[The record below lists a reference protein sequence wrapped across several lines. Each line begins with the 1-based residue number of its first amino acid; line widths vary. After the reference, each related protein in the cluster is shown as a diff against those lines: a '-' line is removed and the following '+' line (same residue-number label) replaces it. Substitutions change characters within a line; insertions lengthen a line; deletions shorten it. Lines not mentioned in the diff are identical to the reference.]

1 MYNPKSR
8 DANEFIDD
16 AEVRSSIED
25 AKRLAAD
32 PANIERILAKAAKC
46 KGLNHREAAVLL
58 NVDDPATL
66 DRIYHLAKEIKEQI
80 YGKRIV
86 MFAPLYLS
94 NYCVNNCKYCGFRC
108 ANGIARV
115 KLTQEQVSEE
125 VRALEK
131 LGHKRLLL
139 EFGEDDRNCP
149 IDYVLDCI
157 RTIYAEKFEN
167 GAIRRVNVDIAA
179 TTGENYRKLKEAGIG
194 TYILFQETYHKPTY
208 LAVHHGPK
216 QNYEWH
222 TEAMD
227 RAMLEGG
234 IDDVGIGPLYGLYD
248 FRYETVA
255 LLMHA
260 EHLEAVVG
268 VGPHTISVPRLLP
281 AEGIDL
287 KNFPYLVNDADFK
300 KLVAVIR
307 LAVPYTG
314 MILSTRER
322 ASFRNELLNVGIS
335 QMSAG
340 SCVGVGGYAHPE
352 LIPDNEKPQF
362 DLADHRAPLD
372 VLKGLVK
379 DGYVPSYCTAC
390 YREGRTGDRFMPL
403 AKSGQIGNCCL
414 PNALFTFQEY
424 MMDYGDE
431 ELKTLGSAMIAR
443 ELEHIPNEKQR
454 ARAARGRE
462 IDGPVL
468 LHGVLD
474 SLRTVALA
482 DHAGKPLLHEAGSVG
497 VHAAGCGRPGGTDG
511 LSRFRRRGAYV
522 IDDLVGQIH
531 GQGLSPVQR
540 FHHAL
545 VRGVAGGVDGPGNE
559 NAIPDMERTHLV
571 PSQGRSQTD
580 GLGHSNLL
588 KKSNVV
594 PFRGKG
600 SLPTARPP
608 RDARHGS

>member
-1 MYNPKSR
+1 M
-8 DANEFIDD
+8 
-16 AEVRSSIED
+16 
-25 AKRLAAD
+25 
-32 PANIERILAKAAKC
+32 
-46 KGLNHREAAVLL
+46 
-58 NVDDPATL
+58 
-66 DRIYHLAKEIKEQI
+66 
-80 YGKRIV
+80 
-86 MFAPLYLS
+86 
-94 NYCVNNCKYCGFRC
+94 
-108 ANGIARV
+108 
-115 KLTQEQVSEE
+115 
-125 VRALEK
+125 
-131 LGHKRLLL
+131 
-139 EFGEDDRNCP
+139 
-149 IDYVLDCI
+149 
-157 RTIYAEKFEN
+157 
-167 GAIRRVNVDIAA
+167 DIAA
-179 TTGENYRKLKEAGIG
+179 TTGENYRRLKEAGIG

-287 KNFPYLVNDADFK
+287 KNFPHLVNDADFK

-362 DLADHRAPLD
+362 DLADHRAPLE

-424 MMDYGDE
+424 MTDYGDE
-431 ELKTLGSAMIAR
+431 ELKALGSAMIAR
-443 ELEHIPNEKQR
+443 ELEHIPSERQR
-454 ARAARGRE
+454 ARAAAYLERIRNGER
-462 IDGPVL
+462 D
-468 LHGVLD
+468 
-474 SLRTVALA
+474 LR
-482 DHAGKPLLHEAGSVG
+482 
-497 VHAAGCGRPGGTDG
+497 
-511 LSRFRRRGAYV
+511 F
-522 IDDLVGQIH
+522 
-531 GQGLSPVQR
+531 
-540 FHHAL
+540 
-545 VRGVAGGVDGPGNE
+545 
-559 NAIPDMERTHLV
+559 
-571 PSQGRSQTD
+571 
-580 GLGHSNLL
+580 
-588 KKSNVV
+588 
-594 PFRGKG
+594 
-600 SLPTARPP
+600 
-608 RDARHGS
+608 

>member
-1 MYNPKSR
+1 MYNPESR

-16 AEVRSSIED
+16 AEVRSSIEE
-25 AKRLAAD
+25 ATRLAAD
-32 PANIERILAKAAKC
+32 PANIERILARAAEC
-46 KGLNHREAAVLL
+46 GGLTHREAAVLL
-58 NVDDPATL
+58 NVEAPATL
-66 DRIYHLAKEIKEQI
+66 DRIFHLAKQIKERI

-94 NYCVNNCKYCGFRC
+94 NHCVNNCKYCGFRC

-139 EFGEDDRNCP
+139 EFGEDDKNCP

-179 TTGENYRKLKEAGIG
+179 TTGENYRRLKEAGIG

-287 KNFPYLVNDADFK
+287 KNFPHLVNDADFK

-362 DLADHRAPLD
+362 DLADHRAPLE

-424 MMDYGDE
+424 MTDYGDE
-431 ELKTLGSAMIAR
+431 ELKALGPAMIAR
-443 ELEHIPNEKQR
+443 ELEHIPSERQR
-454 ARAARGRE
+454 ARAAAYLERIRNGER
-462 IDGPVL
+462 D
-468 LHGVLD
+468 
-474 SLRTVALA
+474 LR
-482 DHAGKPLLHEAGSVG
+482 
-497 VHAAGCGRPGGTDG
+497 
-511 LSRFRRRGAYV
+511 F
-522 IDDLVGQIH
+522 
-531 GQGLSPVQR
+531 
-540 FHHAL
+540 
-545 VRGVAGGVDGPGNE
+545 
-559 NAIPDMERTHLV
+559 
-571 PSQGRSQTD
+571 
-580 GLGHSNLL
+580 
-588 KKSNVV
+588 
-594 PFRGKG
+594 
-600 SLPTARPP
+600 
-608 RDARHGS
+608 